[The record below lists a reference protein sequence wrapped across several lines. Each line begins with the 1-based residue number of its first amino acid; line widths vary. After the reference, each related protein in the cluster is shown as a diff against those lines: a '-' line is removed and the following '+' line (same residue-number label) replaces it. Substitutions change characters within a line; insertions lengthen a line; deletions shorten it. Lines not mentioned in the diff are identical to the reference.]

1 MDSFGDL
8 TTWVTLAVAVFIF
21 LRLRSVLGK
30 RTGYQR
36 PPEDPAIGR
45 RRAANGGAAAGND
58 KVVPLPKSPQ
68 RAGEEAQ
75 SQSETTVAIDRM
87 AKPGSS
93 LNKRLR
99 DIAAADALF
108 KPDEFVNGAKL
119 AYEMIVTA
127 FADGDRK
134 TLKNLLSREVY
145 DGFAKAI
152 ADRESRGEQVRASF
166 VGIDMAQINGAEIM
180 KNEVHVTLR
189 FVSQIV
195 SATLDA
201 AGKVID
207 GDPDKVVEVTDLWT
221 FSRDPKSK
229 DPNWRLVATESES

>member
-36 PPEDPAIGR
+36 PPEDTLAR
-45 RRAANGGAAAGND
+45 RRANGAGAND
-58 KVVPLPKSPQ
+58 KVVPLPKQAPQ
-68 RAGEEAQ
+68 AEKEGAEVAQ
-75 SQSETTVAIDRM
+75 SVIEIDRI
-87 AKPGSS
+87 AKPGTA
-93 LNKRLR
+93 LNRRLR
-99 DIAAADALF
+99 EIATADPTLR
-108 KPDEFVNGAKL
+108 PDEFLNGAKM

-152 ADRESRGEQVRASF
+152 SERESRSEQVRAQF
-166 VGIDMAQINGAEIM
+166 IGIDAAKITAGEIL
-180 KNEVHVTLR
+180 KNEVHITVR

-195 SATLDA
+195 SATMDA

-207 GDPDKVVEVTDLWT
+207 GDPDKIVEVTDLWT
-221 FSRDPKSK
+221 FARDPRSK